1 MDETTSNRAGIIMMI
16 GAMLIFTLSD
26 TLGKWLVASYSVW
39 QVVGIRSI
47 AALIILGAILL
58 RQRGSLRIS
67 LSHRPMIQLLRLA
80 FVLVEVWASLWAFR
94 YLPLA
99 DVFMFY
105 AAAPLFMTAFSALI
119 LHEPVGIQRWSAVTV
134 GLIGVIFIF
143 PPTEAAVTFPALIAL
158 VGSLSLAMMLVL
170 TRMLRSSSGLDLL
183 VLQTLAVG
191 IVGMGSFAVEFTM
204 PTGFDLSLMFVMGA
218 LATGGHFL
226 MNQSVTVAPSAVVAP
241 FQYTSIIWAVIMGY
255 LIWADIPT
263 SRALIGV
270 AIIVAAGFFV
280 LYREWRLGVK
290 RKRTA
295 RTTP

>member
-1 MDETTSNRAGIIMMI
+1 MMI

-47 AALIILGAILL
+47 AALIILGAILI

-67 LSHRPMIQLLRLA
+67 LAHRPVIQLLRLA
-80 FVLVEVWASLWAFR
+80 FVLVEIWASLWAFR

-143 PPTEAAVTFPALIAL
+143 PPTEAAVTFPALVAL

-204 PTGFDLSLMFVMGA
+204 PTAFDLFLMFVMGV

-255 LIWADIPT
+255 LIWTDIPT

-280 LYREWRLGVK
+280 LYREWHLGVK

>member
-1 MDETTSNRAGIIMMI
+1 MMI

-47 AALIILGAILL
+47 AALIILGAILI

-67 LSHRPMIQLLRLA
+67 LSHRPIIQLLRLA
-80 FVLVEVWASLWAFR
+80 FVLIEVWASLWAFR

-105 AAAPLFMTAFSALI
+105 AAAPLFMTAFSAII
-119 LHEPVGIQRWSAVTV
+119 LREPVGLQRWSAVTI

-143 PPTEAAVTFPALIAL
+143 PPTSAAVTFPALVAL
-158 VGSLSLAMMLVL
+158 LGSLSLAMMLVL
-170 TRMLRSSSGLDLL
+170 TRVLRSSSGLDLL

-191 IVGMGSFAVEFTM
+191 IIGIGSFAIEFTM
-204 PTGFDLSLMFVMGA
+204 PTTFDWALMFVMGV

-270 AIIVAAGFFV
+270 AIIIAAGIFV

-290 RKRTA
+290 RKRTP